1 MIVGQ
6 KEYSIN
12 IMSNKDLLTQLVS
25 KLEEYLK
32 KLEFL
37 QKYNKEEFLENWQIE
52 VQVDRMMQLII
63 ECSIDIGE
71 EILSGIKVRAPKTY
85 KETFLLLRQNKVID
99 DYLMKKLQD
108 LCDFRNELVHD
119 YLFLGPEK
127 IYDKFV
133 ITSEIIE
140 EYLGK
145 IKSFISKK

>member
-1 MIVGQ
+1 
-6 KEYSIN
+6 
-12 IMSNKDLLTQLVS
+12 MSNKDLLAQLVS
-25 KLEEYLK
+25 KLEEYSEKLK
-32 KLEFL
+32 FL
-37 QKYNKEEFLENWQIE
+37 RKYSKEEFLENWQIE

-85 KETFLLLRQNKVID
+85 KETFLLLRQNKAIND
-99 DYLMKKLQD
+99 NLMKKLQD

-133 ITSEIIE
+133 ATPEIIE
-140 EYLGK
+140 EYLEK
-145 IKSFISKK
+145 IKKFIKSK